1 MWKHKITCDGSHIKN
16 LFYTFIWN
24 FCPQLFV
31 DGYIYAG
38 VPPLYKVTLDKKY
51 YYIKN
56 DEELEQFRLSNPD
69 KKYSVNRMKGLGE
82 MSIDETEE
90 TLTSAEG
97 RIIKKITVE
106 DMQQAHMLFE
116 TLMGSSASMRKEYI
130 KEHSKEAMWNG
141 I

>member
-1 MWKHKITCDGSHIKN
+1 M
-16 LFYTFIWN
+16 
-24 FCPQLFV
+24 
-31 DGYIYAG
+31 
-38 VPPLYKVTLDKKY
+38 
-51 YYIKN
+51 
-56 DEELEQFRLSNPD
+56 
-69 KKYSVNRMKGLGE
+69 SV
-82 MSIDETEE
+82 DETEE